1 MSKLFVYAPN
11 PHNGTFW
18 IDHYCIEKISA
29 DILIQKLKLSLFVHK
44 IVKDIEEFWGRN
56 VILKWG
62 YLPHLLVKALQNSK
76 PKAQWGEV
84 LMWTFSWFLLVFLN
98 INEFSIMETSSFN
111 LFQFNDYFLIV
122 NNRLFILYY
131 VRKWCVN
138 FDI

>member
-1 MSKLFVYAPN
+1 MLNFVAICKGINTTP
-11 PHNGTFW
+11 GT
-18 IDHYCIEKISA
+18 IE
-29 DILIQKLKLSLFVHK
+29 

-56 VILKWG
+56 VIHKWG